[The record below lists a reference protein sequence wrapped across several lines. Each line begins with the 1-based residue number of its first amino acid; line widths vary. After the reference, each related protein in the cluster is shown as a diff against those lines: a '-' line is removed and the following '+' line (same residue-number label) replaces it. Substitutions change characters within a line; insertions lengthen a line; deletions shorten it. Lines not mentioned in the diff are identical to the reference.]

1 MSPES
6 NVQEKLTVT
15 MAPPPAALAA
25 DKKKA
30 ARKRSETENLIDG
43 HAAGIKTDKP
53 TAEKER
59 VLTSQGRKGGLLGF
73 VIFGVIAFWTLTK
86 YGRFLHADL
95 VLIPGQSALESAYH
109 HLADATNP
117 WFFGYTTR
125 MTAFRIFG
133 TLSPLFLFFA
143 LAMPKTFG
151 RFWLGLGHLLG
162 SIMTPIMI
170 SVLFYV
176 GVAPLAIAMKVLGK
190 DPLNRK
196 KHDGSYWIAREKPRK
211 NDHFEHL
218 F

>member
-1 MSPES
+1 MSPEAT
-6 NVQEKLTVT
+6 QEKLTVT

-30 ARKRSETENLIDG
+30 AAKKRTEAENLIDG

-53 TAEKER
+53 TAEKEL

-95 VLIPGQSALESAYH
+95 VILAGQSAFESAYH
-109 HLADATNP
+109 HLADPKNE

-125 MTAFRIFG
+125 MTAFRIFA
-133 TLSPLFLFFA
+133 TLSPLFLLFA
-143 LAMPKTFG
+143 LAIPRQFG
-151 RFWLGLGHLLG
+151 RFWIGLGLTLG
-162 SIMTPIMI
+162 TIMTPIMI
-170 SVLFYV
+170 GTLFYV
-176 GVAPLAIAMKVLGK
+176 GVAPLAIAMKLLGK
-190 DPLNRK
+190 DPLNRG
-196 KHDGSYWIAREKPRK
+196 KHDGSYWLAREKPRK
-211 NDHFEHL
+211 PDHFEHL